1 MYSRKAWGGD
11 VEPFIL
17 TKFNKIEE
25 QVAEDFLVS
34 LVVFEWGDEH
44 LIGRPAPGGDGVS
57 FGISRHIYIYASV

>member
-25 QVAEDFLVS
+25 DVAEDYLVS
-34 LVVFEWGDEH
+34 LVVFEWGDEQ
-44 LIGRPAPGGDGVS
+44 LIGRPAPGGGDDVS
-57 FGISRHIYIYASV
+57 WILGIHAKLV